1 MPAPRDADD
10 RHFQDKVIW
19 ITGASSG
26 IGEALVRACA
36 AAGAR
41 VVLSSRQ
48 EPELQRV
55 RDECV
60 AAGAPADDL
69 LVLPLDVLDYA
80 AMPGAVQALLGR
92 FGRIDMLVN
101 NAGTSQRSWCL
112 ETDMAVYRTMFELNV
127 LGQIAL
133 TKAVLPV
140 MVEQGSGHLL
150 VTASV
155 AGKVGV
161 PLRTGYC
168 AAKHAVMGFF
178 DSLRT
183 EVAHLGIRVTTIT
196 PGFIRTN
203 IGANALTGTG
213 EPTGK
218 PDVDIEAGM
227 DVTQCAEVILRGIAD
242 GLDEIP
248 VGVGQEMSLLELKRQ
263 DPTAAFRVLEGLA
276 AELRQRGQ
284 SPAE

>member
-1 MPAPRDADD
+1 MPKTDNTDL
-10 RHFQDKVIW
+10 QSIENQVIW

-26 IGEALVRACA
+26 IGEALVKALSR
-36 AAGAR
+36 AGAR
-41 VVLSSRQ
+41 LVLSSRK
-48 EPELQRV
+48 ESELQRV
-55 RDECV
+55 KDECI
-60 AAGAPADDL
+60 AAGASGGDL

-80 AMPGAVQALLGR
+80 AMPAAVQTVLNA
-92 FGRIDMLVN
+92 FGRIDKLVN
-101 NAGTSQRSWCL
+101 NAGTSQRSFCL
-112 ETDMAVYRTMFELNV
+112 ETDLEVYRTMFELNV

-150 VTASV
+150 VTSSV

-178 DSLRT
+178 DALRT

-203 IGANALTGTG
+203 IGANALDGS
-213 EPTGK
+213 GK
-218 PDVDIEAGM
+218 SFNRPDVDIDGGM
-227 DVTQCAEVILRGIAD
+227 DVTECAGVILQGLTD
-242 GLDEIP
+242 GLEEIS
-248 VGVGQEMSLLELKRQ
+248 VGSGPEMGLLELKRKN
-263 DPTAAFRVLEGLA
+263 PTAAFRALEDMA
-276 AELRQRGQ
+276 ADVRGRLQ
-284 SPAE
+284 GG